1 MLRLERAGVVIP
13 RVGSFRWAVNLDGI
27 TPLPDASLPS
37 IVGFRAVNS
46 EVCTSA
52 ISPRSRMSRNDPSIR
67 ACGSSGLEAVSDQNE
82 AIDKKTSQNG
92 CR

>member
-1 MLRLERAGVVIP
+1 
-13 RVGSFRWAVNLDGI
+13 
-27 TPLPDASLPS
+27 
-37 IVGFRAVNS
+37 
-46 EVCTSA
+46 
-52 ISPRSRMSRNDPSIR
+52 MSRNDPSIR